1 MGRTLM
7 RAIMLCF
14 AMTDSAL
21 LLLLHRTFAGWIG
34 DFDVVFM
41 TTGHCCGGWGGSD
54 NELENEHQDNEK

>member
-21 LLLLHRTFAGWIG
+21 FLLLHRTFARWIG
-34 DFDVVFM
+34 HFDVVFM
-41 TTGHCCGGWGGSD
+41 TNCR
-54 NELENEHQDNEK
+54 

>member
-21 LLLLHRTFAGWIG
+21 FVLLHRTFARWIG
-34 DFDVVFM
+34 HFDVVFM
-41 TTGHCCGGWGGSD
+41 TNGR
-54 NELENEHQDNEK
+54 